1 MPNSATSQTEMD
13 QPTQDRF
20 DYALRL
26 GDSALIL
33 GQRLGEWVGHAPAL
47 ELEMA
52 VGNLS
57 LDLIGEA
64 QYFLTYAGELEGA
77 GRDADAL
84 AFFCDVLDFKNLL
97 LVEQPNGDWAFT
109 VARHFFV
116 SVYRRHLFDRL
127 QHSADPRIG
136 EVASKIIHEV
146 AYHLRFSRDWMLRL
160 GDGTEESHAR
170 LQGAVDRLWRF
181 TGEML
186 ETDALEQRLAED
198 GVAVD
203 SSALTEAWHRD
214 VDAVLEEAKLAKPEV
229 KQMIL
234 GGHTGQHT
242 EHLGHILAEMQF
254 MQRAYP
260 GLEW

>member
-1 MPNSATSQTEMD
+1 MTEATTLD
-13 QPTQDRF
+13 QSIADRV

-33 GQRLGEWVGHAPAL
+33 GQRLGEWIGHAPAL

-52 VGNLS
+52 MGNLS

-64 QYFLTYAGELEGA
+64 QYFLTYAGELEGK
-77 GRDADAL
+77 GRNADDL
-84 AFFCDVLDFKNLL
+84 AFLRDVLDFKNLL
-97 LVEQPNGDWAFT
+97 IVEQPNGDWAVT
-109 VARHFFV
+109 IARHFLA
-116 SVYRRHLFDRL
+116 SLYRKHLFERL
-127 QHSADPRIG
+127 QHSSEPRIA
-136 EVASKIIHEV
+136 EVAEKVTNEV
-146 AYHLRFSRDWMLRL
+146 SYHLRFSRDWMLRL

-170 LQGAVDRLWRF
+170 LQAAVDRLWRF

-186 ETDALEQRLAED
+186 ESDALEQRLAGE

-203 SSALTEAWHRD
+203 STELAEVWHRD
-214 VDAVLEEAKLAKPEV
+214 VDAVFEQARLRKPEV
-229 KQMIL
+229 KQMIT
-234 GGHTGQHT
+234 GGRTGRHS

-260 GLEW
+260 GLQW

>member
-1 MPNSATSQTEMD
+1 MTEAATRD
-13 QPTQDRF
+13 QSTRDRIE
-20 DYALRL
+20 YALRL
-26 GDSALIL
+26 GDTALIL

-57 LDLIGEA
+57 LDLVGEA

-77 GRDADAL
+77 GRDADKL
-84 AFFCDVLDFKNLL
+84 AYLRDVLDFKNLL
-97 LVEQPNGDWAFT
+97 IVEQPNGDWAFT
-109 VARHFFV
+109 IARHFLV
-116 SVYRRHLFDRL
+116 SLYRKHLFERL
-127 QHSADPRIG
+127 RSATEPRIA
-136 EVASKIIHEV
+136 EVAEKVTNEV

-170 LQGAVDRLWRF
+170 LQAAVNRLWRF

-186 ETDALEQRLAED
+186 ESDDLEQRLAGE

-203 SSALTEAWHRD
+203 GADLAEVWHREVDD
-214 VDAVLEEAKLAKPEV
+214 VFAAAKLEKPEV
-229 KQMIL
+229 KRMIT
-234 GGHTGQHT
+234 GGRIGRHS

>member
-1 MPNSATSQTEMD
+1 MTDAATLD
-13 QPTQDRF
+13 QATQDRV

-26 GDSALIL
+26 GDNALIL

-52 VGNLS
+52 VGNLA

-64 QYFLTYAGELEGA
+64 QYFLGYAGELEGA
-77 GRDADAL
+77 GRDADNL
-84 AFFCDVLDFKNLL
+84 AFLRDVLDFKNLL
-97 LVEQPNGDWAFT
+97 IVEQPNGDWAFT
-109 VARHFFV
+109 IARHFLV
-116 SVYRRHLFDRL
+116 SLYRKHLFARL
-127 QHSADPRIG
+127 QSSAEPRIA
-136 EVASKIIHEV
+136 EVAEKVTNEV

-160 GDGTEESHAR
+160 GDGTEESHGR

-186 ETDALEQRLAED
+186 ASDALEQRLAGE

-203 SSALTEAWHRD
+203 SAELAEVWYRE
-214 VDAVLEEAKLAKPEV
+214 VDEVFAAAKLEKPEV
-229 KQMIL
+229 KQMIT
-234 GGHTGQHT
+234 GGRIGRHS

-260 GLEW
+260 GLQW